1 MNINISKNTQDWIKA
16 GVLSLLVCV
25 PNFAF
30 AAAGLSEVENELK
43 GYQTAIMSIYA
54 IIAVFYLIFKVF
66 QIKANKADWQD
77 FMMALLWV
85 AIAGAIPTIA
95 TTAWNAFN

>member
-1 MNINISKNTQDWIKA
+1 MLRFCGGIT
-16 GVLSLLVCV
+16 
-25 PNFAF
+25 
-30 AAAGLSEVENELK
+30 
-43 GYQTAIMSIYA
+43 
-54 IIAVFYLIFKVF
+54 IAVFYLIFKVF